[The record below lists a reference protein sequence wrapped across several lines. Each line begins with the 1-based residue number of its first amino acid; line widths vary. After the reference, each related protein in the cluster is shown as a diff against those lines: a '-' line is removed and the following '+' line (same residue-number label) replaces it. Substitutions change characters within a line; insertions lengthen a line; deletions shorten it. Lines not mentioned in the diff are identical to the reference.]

1 MRVSFAMP
9 RLKTGPSTH
18 ITPFHAHIW
27 HQYSKQY
34 STHSA
39 LNPLTWRILIC
50 FTIVLFPD
58 SPAPRKAKTAAW
70 IHAKSVRYFRYHGVC
85 SSYAQ
90 SDMPDW
96 AVKHGAFEN
105 TASYGSRMSDITPQD
120 SAYPT
125 TTVDVWLYK
134 PVSLFATVSLFSCW
148 PLAVLSR
155 RCAGLRFYCSPN
167 TPSYSLEA
175 NLRAALM
182 NDQSNSDSK
191 ERKLS
196 TIDRRK
202 LKKKV
207 AGKGFVSPPCYNV
220 SSSPGV
226 IQATG
231 LMKLITYRSV
241 RWDMNLH
248 LDPGVS
254 VSPYQALFCS
264 LALSVFFY
272 VIFSACIS
280 AVVCNSA
287 LPLSVTPGNGG

>member
-202 LKKKV
+202 LKKKGRREGFCFSSLLQRLKQPGRHSGDGIDEIDHISI
-207 AGKGFVSPPCYNV
+207 GKVGYELASGSGGLCEPL
-220 SSSPGV
+220 PG
-226 IQATG
+226 
-231 LMKLITYRSV
+231 
-241 RWDMNLH
+241 
-248 LDPGVS
+248 
-254 VSPYQALFCS
+254 ALLFSRPLCIFLCDILCLYLCCS
-264 LALSVFFY
+264 L
-272 VIFSACIS
+272 
-280 AVVCNSA
+280 
-287 LPLSVTPGNGG
+287 